1 MKNVNNDAF
10 VILLGYAL
18 EDKPLRIGY
27 SYDITTSGLFQK
39 TSGSQE
45 ISVIYEFNGGLKF
58 GSHSKYNRRPIP
70 CAKF

>member
-39 TSGSQE
+39 TSGSHE

-58 GSHSKYNRRPIP
+58 RSHSKYNRRPIP

>member
-39 TSGSQE
+39 TSGSHK

-58 GSHSKYNRRPIP
+58 GSRSKYNRRPIP